1 MVQVQNAYMPH
12 SPARV
17 LFGEECCYTIAVP
30 GEGDERKATFDA
42 QVVPFLD
49 DLYRAALHLC
59 RNPADAED
67 LLQDTMVRAYRA
79 WDRFVPVSNCKA
91 WLFTI
96 LYNGFRNRLRTK
108 RRTPIAVDI
117 DDALEGPL
125 AEQATASRL
134 DDPAEVNIQ
143 DTFDDE
149 IDAALRALPEEYL
162 TVVMLVDLQDFT
174 YEEAAEVLA
183 CPIGTVRSRLFR
195 GRKLLHRKLFEYARS
210 RGLVEVKGT

>member
-1 MVQVQNAYMPH
+1 
-12 SPARV
+12 
-17 LFGEECCYTIAVP
+17 
-30 GEGDERKATFDA
+30 
-42 QVVPFLD
+42 
-49 DLYRAALHLC
+49 
-59 RNPADAED
+59 
-67 LLQDTMVRAYRA
+67 
-79 WDRFVPVSNCKA
+79 
-91 WLFTI
+91 
-96 LYNGFRNRLRTK
+96 
-108 RRTPIAVDI
+108 VDI

-125 AEQATASRL
+125 AEQASASRI

-210 RGLVEVKGT
+210 RGLVEVKAT